1 MSKILKKRRNKKRTG
16 YASALIKRYVIIFMS
31 DLMFVNNKIRQ
42 ENIHKVGHENNNAP
56 LN

>member
-1 MSKILKKRRNKKRTG
+1 MSKILKKRRNKKRMG
-16 YASALIKRYVIIFMS
+16 YASALIKRYVIVFMS

>member
-16 YASALIKRYVIIFMS
+16 YASALIKRYVIVFMS
-31 DLMFVNNKIRQ
+31 DLMFVNNKIGQ
-42 ENIHKVGHENNNAP
+42 ENIHKIGHENNNAP